1 MLQPV
6 IFNWYIKK
14 NYNIDKNVEPDKEAL
29 AQRWDGL
36 GINIAS
42 FIRNNTD
49 VVILTLFTDL
59 KTFIIAELVMSI
71 ALFEFAFRKDRG
83 DVAIN
88 GIEMIGI
95 GSITI
100 LILNLFNTGSQKI
113 NLAIAGAIILINVY
127 YIVKS
132 IVIAL
137 KKSK

>member
-1 MLQPV
+1 MGKSKIPT
-6 IFNWYIKK
+6 IEYI
-14 NYNIDKNVEPDKEAL
+14 
-29 AQRWDGL
+29 
-36 GINIAS
+36 
-42 FIRNNTD
+42 
-49 VVILTLFTDL
+49 TDL

-113 NLAIAGAIILINVY
+113 NLVIAGAIILINVY

>member
-1 MLQPV
+1 
-6 IFNWYIKK
+6 
-14 NYNIDKNVEPDKEAL
+14 
-29 AQRWDGL
+29 
-36 GINIAS
+36 
-42 FIRNNTD
+42 
-49 VVILTLFTDL
+49 
-59 KTFIIAELVMSI
+59 MSI

-88 GIEMIGI
+88 GIEMVGI